1 MDKPLIPAIPMDRGH
16 IAKHPAKGKLV
27 RMAETNT
34 LNTANQ
40 TNSSWTANDFMS
52 RAILKANAKHMFE
65 KFRAIFFT
73 RVQESIA
80 KVQSA
85 CSRHIRQSFFLL
97 EGFANIE

>member
-1 MDKPLIPAIPMDRGH
+1 MDRIH
-16 IAKHPAKGKLV
+16 IKLV